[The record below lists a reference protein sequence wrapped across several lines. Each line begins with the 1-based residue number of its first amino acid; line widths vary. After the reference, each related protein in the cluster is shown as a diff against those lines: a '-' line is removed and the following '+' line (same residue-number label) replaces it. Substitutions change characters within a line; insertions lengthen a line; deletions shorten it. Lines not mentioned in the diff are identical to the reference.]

1 MDFLVKVAMDAVN
14 SVEGFVAEESDFS
27 FPPNP
32 DMGDIAF
39 PCFKFAKQ
47 LKKAPPQVAQDLCT
61 SLNSVL
67 KDDSHMSFEAVGP
80 YVNFTVK
87 PESAVTLVFD
97 EWTKAGQG
105 NYAKSDQN
113 SKGNWVLD
121 YSSPNVAKPILV
133 STLRSTAIG
142 GAMTRVGRY
151 RGYNTIGIN
160 HIGDWGTQYGKLAVA
175 IKKYGQNLPDNPGIK
190 DLTDLYVKFHQEA
203 EKDPSLEDE
212 GRAAFARLEQGD
224 AEITELWKK
233 AREISLNE
241 FKRVYKRMNVEFEHY
256 WGESHY
262 LDEVPKVIE
271 ELKSKGLLEE
281 SEGALVVHV
290 EDDKGR
296 ELTPALMIKA
306 DGSTIYA
313 TRDVA
318 AACFRFREF
327 EFVRCTWV
335 VGQEQ
340 KLHFQQVRAVLKK
353 MGYDWFDRCE
363 HLAFG
368 LYRFKGLKMSTR
380 KGNYVTLEDVIESAK
395 EKVIE
400 IMQQREGYDQKTI
413 DENAEAIAI
422 GAVVFYDLSVDPI
435 RNVEFDLDKVVDFKG
450 ETGPYVQYSFTRCLS
465 ILRKAKG
472 EMESRGVDWPLPIK
486 DSSSVMGQ
494 LKSSSEIQLI
504 KHIGW
509 YGHFL
514 DRVIKTN
521 KPSVLASYLLDL
533 TKKFNSFYKD
543 QKVIVDDPELM
554 TARLALVDLTRE
566 VLGSGLSLLGVPL
579 PERM

>member
-1 MDFLVKVAMDAVN
+1 
-14 SVEGFVAEESDFS
+14 
-27 FPPNP
+27 
-32 DMGDIAF
+32 
-39 PCFKFAKQ
+39 
-47 LKKAPPQVAQDLCT
+47 
-61 SLNSVL
+61 
-67 KDDSHMSFEAVGP
+67 
-80 YVNFTVK
+80 
-87 PESAVTLVFD
+87 
-97 EWTKAGQG
+97 
-105 NYAKSDQN
+105 
-113 SKGNWVLD
+113 
-121 YSSPNVAKPILV
+121 
-133 STLRSTAIG
+133 
-142 GAMTRVGRY
+142 
-151 RGYNTIGIN
+151 
-160 HIGDWGTQYGKLAVA
+160 
-175 IKKYGQNLPDNPGIK
+175 
-190 DLTDLYVKFHQEA
+190 
-203 EKDPSLEDE
+203 
-212 GRAAFARLEQGD
+212 
-224 AEITELWKK
+224 
-233 AREISLNE
+233 
-241 FKRVYKRMNVEFEHY
+241 
-256 WGESHY
+256 
-262 LDEVPKVIE
+262 
-271 ELKSKGLLEE
+271 
-281 SEGALVVHV
+281 
-290 EDDKGR
+290 
-296 ELTPALMIKA
+296 MIKA

-465 ILRKAKG
+465 ILRKAKD

-521 KPSVLASYLLDL
+521 KPSVLANYLLDL